1 MEIFGGL
8 TAVEIKKMAIM
19 AVIAGVLELDAYFVG
34 VMLLSQPIITGGIAG
49 YIFGNL
55 QAGILIGGI
64 VQLIWANNP
73 PVGAYVPPSANAIAV
88 VTTVITISAL
98 PCVAPFDS
106 KAFIMFALIW
116 GAATGYFI
124 GQADVWNRQFNT
136 LLVHLFEER
145 IKEGKERFLVL
156 TQVLAV
162 SVKLIRD
169 IFLYMA
175 VFVLGSMLAE
185 KIYITLPAQI
195 VTAMKLSF
203 WAMPALGFAVVYDM
217 YRTKQGEWIFGW
229 IIGAALL
236 LLIFYPGINHYFYLL
251 CLITGAVFYVYNA
264 VWNTGGKKQ

>member
-1 MEIFGGL
+1 MEIFVGI
-8 TAVEIKKMAIM
+8 TVEEMKKMLVM
-19 AVIAGVLELDAYFVG
+19 AVIAGALELDAYFVG

-49 YIFGNL
+49 ALFGNL

-73 PVGAYVPPSANAIAV
+73 PVGAYVPPSANAMAV
-88 VTTVITISAL
+88 VTTVITINAL

-106 KAFIMFALIW
+106 KAFVMFALIW

-136 LLVHLFEER
+136 VLVHLFEDK
-145 IKEGKERFLVL
+145 IKEGKYGFLVL
-156 TQVLAV
+156 TQFLAIV
-162 SVKLIRD
+162 TKLLRD
-169 IFLYMA
+169 IVLYFA
-175 VFVLGSMLAE
+175 VFTVGSMLAE
-185 KIYITLPAQI
+185 KIYVTLPAQI

-229 IIGAALL
+229 IITAAFI
-236 LLIFYPGINHYFYLL
+236 LLILYPSINHYFYLL
-251 CLITGAVFYVYNA
+251 CLVTGAFFYVYNT
-264 VWNTGGKKQ
+264 VWNTGGNKQ